1 VTRMAAVAPHQQR
14 IRSRMY
20 QRALS
25 QGAFYVAVLLVISPF
40 MFVFF
45 WMVLSSVKTGV
56 DQTAWPPLFVFAPTL
71 DNYAQV
77 FRRVPFLAY
86 AMNSLVVSVGATGLG
101 LLFGLPC
108 AYSIARWKQSKLAV
122 AILVSR
128 IVPWISF
135 LIPWYLMFSLIGMID
150 TYLAL
155 IVTHLIITM
164 PFAIWIMISFFED
177 VPVEL
182 EEAALIDGC
191 SRLGV
196 FLRVAAPIASPGII
210 ASAILSLIFSWNN
223 FIFSLILSGDKTMT
237 LPVTVF
243 RFMTYEELNWGGV
256 TAAAV
261 LVALPVLLLTFVIQ
275 RYLVKGLAL
284 GGVKG

>member
-1 VTRMAAVAPHQQR
+1 
-14 IRSRMY
+14 
-20 QRALS
+20 
-25 QGAFYVAVLLVISPF
+25 
-40 MFVFF
+40 
-45 WMVLSSVKTGV
+45 
-56 DQTAWPPLFVFAPTL
+56 
-71 DNYAQV
+71 
-77 FRRVPFLAY
+77 
-86 AMNSLVVSVGATGLG
+86 
-101 LLFGLPC
+101 
-108 AYSIARWKQSKLAV
+108 
-122 AILVSR
+122 
-128 IVPWISF
+128 
-135 LIPWYLMFSLIGMID
+135 
-150 TYLAL
+150 
-155 IVTHLIITM
+155 
-164 PFAIWIMISFFED
+164 MISFFED

>member
-1 VTRMAAVAPHQQR
+1 
-14 IRSRMY
+14 
-20 QRALS
+20 
-25 QGAFYVAVLLVISPF
+25 
-40 MFVFF
+40 
-45 WMVLSSVKTGV
+45 
-56 DQTAWPPLFVFAPTL
+56 
-71 DNYAQV
+71 
-77 FRRVPFLAY
+77 
-86 AMNSLVVSVGATGLG
+86 
-101 LLFGLPC
+101 
-108 AYSIARWKQSKLAV
+108 
-122 AILVSR
+122 
-128 IVPWISF
+128 
-135 LIPWYLMFSLIGMID
+135 MID